1 MNLKKPALNIFQ
13 ILNMNFGFLGL
24 QFSFALQQTNMSP
37 IYRYLGANENNAIL
51 WLAGPVTG
59 LILQPIIGAW
69 SDHTWS
75 KTWGRRKPFFLVGAI
90 LASAALF
97 LMPKSS
103 ALWMA
108 VSLLWILD
116 AANNITMEPYRAFVA
131 DKLPMKQHSL
141 GFITQSF
148 FTGLGSTLAN
158 FTPALLITLGLVG
171 INEIES
177 NGIPTTVYWAFSIG
191 AVVAIV
197 SILFSMFTT
206 KEIPPTEEQLAE
218 INSKKEGQSIFSLV
232 YSEMKIAFAEMPKV
246 MIQLIPV
253 KFFTWFAMFCYWQ
266 SITDGLAFSLF
277 QTKDVHSELYKQ
289 AGVLTG
295 NVNGTYNIVCFLSA
309 FFLVP
314 IAKKLGASFTHF
326 IALATAGIAIF
337 FVNHY
342 SLNNILFSIP
352 NIFGTGNLEISQIY
366 LISFGL
372 GIGWASMLSMPY
384 SILSSSLPSNRIGV
398 YMGIF
403 NMFIVIPM
411 LIQTLTMD
419 FIMEHFLHNNKIYE
433 LKLAGIFLI
442 IGGAF
447 TLLIKSKKLPKAE
460 PF

>member
-1 MNLKKPALNIFQ
+1 MNIKKPTLNIFQ
-13 ILNMNFGFLGL
+13 IFNMNFGFLGL

-37 IYRYLGANENNAIL
+37 IYRYLGADENNAIL
-51 WLAGPVTG
+51 WLAGPITG
-59 LILQPIIGAW
+59 LIIQPIIGAW

-75 KTWGRRKPFFLVGAI
+75 KNWGRRKPFFLFGALI
-90 LASAALF
+90 ASIALF
-97 LMPKSS
+97 LMPQSS

-131 DKLPMKQHSL
+131 DKLPTKQHSL

-158 FTPALLITLGLVG
+158 FTPAILITLGLVG
-171 INEIES
+171 INEIEA
-177 NGIPTTVYWAFSIG
+177 NGIPKTVYWAFSIG
-191 AVVAIV
+191 AVVTIA

-206 KEIPPTEEQLAE
+206 KEIPPTDEEFAH
-218 INSKKEGQSIFSLV
+218 IVAKKEGRSIFALV
-232 YSEMKIAFAEMPKV
+232 FSEMKLAFAEMPKV

-266 SITDGLAFSLF
+266 SITDGLALSLF
-277 QTKDVHSELYKQ
+277 NTKDVHSELYKQ

-314 IAKKLGASFTHF
+314 VARKLGAGVTHF
-326 IALATAGIAIF
+326 ISLTLAGIAIF
-337 FVNHY
+337 FMSSY
-342 SLNNILFSIP
+342 SNDAILFSIP
-352 NIFGTGNLEISQIY
+352 NIFSGGVIPVSQIY
-366 LISFGL
+366 LISLGL

-384 SILSSSLPSNRIGV
+384 SMLSSALPSNRIGI

-403 NMFIVIPM
+403 NMFIVLPM

-419 FIMEHFLHNNKIYE
+419 FVMENFLGNNKIHE
-433 LKLAGIFLI
+433 LQLAGVFLI
-442 IGGAF
+442 LGGIC
-447 TLLIKSKKLPKAE
+447 TLFVKKHQPSE
-460 PF
+460 TV